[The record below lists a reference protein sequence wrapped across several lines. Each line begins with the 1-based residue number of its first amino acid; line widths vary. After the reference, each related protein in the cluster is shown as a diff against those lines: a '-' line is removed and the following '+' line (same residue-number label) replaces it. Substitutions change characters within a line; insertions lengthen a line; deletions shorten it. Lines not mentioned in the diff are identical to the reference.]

1 MKTYVF
7 LLLVLCLSCKQK
19 LYTQTPKNS
28 MNSEKTT
35 DQEWKEKLSPEEY
48 YVLRQ
53 KGTERSFSGKYN
65 DFYEKGIYVCAACNS
80 KIFESDNK
88 FDGHCGW
95 PSFDQ
100 AIKGSVEY
108 VRDVTHGMI
117 RTEVICANCKGHLG
131 HVFEDGPKDTTG
143 NRYCMNS
150 VSMKF
155 IPEPATKK

>member
-1 MKTYVF
+1 MKTYS
-7 LLLVLCLSCKQK
+7 LLLLLLCFSCQQK
-19 LYTQTPKNS
+19 SYTQIQQPMKTDQ
-28 MNSEKTT
+28 TT
-35 DQEWKEKLSPEEY
+35 DQQWKEQLTPEEY

-53 KGTERSFSGKYN
+53 KGTERPFSGVYN
-65 DFYEKGIYVCAACNS
+65 DFYEKGIYVCAACGN

-100 AIKGSVEY
+100 AVKESVLY
-108 VRDVTHGMI
+108 VKDISHGMQ

-155 IPEPATKK
+155 IPQKEIKK